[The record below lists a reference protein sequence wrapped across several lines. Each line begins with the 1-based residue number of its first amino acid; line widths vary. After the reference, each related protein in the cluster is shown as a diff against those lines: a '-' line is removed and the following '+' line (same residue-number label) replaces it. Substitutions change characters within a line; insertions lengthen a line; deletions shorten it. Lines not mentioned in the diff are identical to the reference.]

1 LTTDLVE
8 RTDEPWRPAEDA
20 EAPRAT
26 YQRLRS
32 GQGEF
37 IPDELPTCGDGPP
50 PEPEPDVSEKDTP
63 TDGEE
68 EEEERTMADLL
79 SQDGNAWGG
88 PASKPS
94 GVLE

>member
-1 LTTDLVE
+1 VE
-8 RTDEPWRPAEDA
+8 RTDEPWRPVEDPDDS
-20 EAPRAT
+20 APRVT

-37 IPDELPTCGDGPP
+37 IPDELPTCGDGPA
-50 PEPEPDVSEKDTP
+50 PESEVSEEDTAAAAA
-63 TDGEE
+63 DGEEE

-88 PASKPS
+88 PVSKPS